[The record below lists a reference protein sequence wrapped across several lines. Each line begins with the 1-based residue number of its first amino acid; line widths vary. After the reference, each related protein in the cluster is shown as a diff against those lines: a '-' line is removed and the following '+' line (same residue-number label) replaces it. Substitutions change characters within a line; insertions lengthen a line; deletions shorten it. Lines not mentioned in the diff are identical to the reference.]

1 MNAIATVAAPVNFIG
16 AKAINQAI
24 DAIEVRGKQ
33 LDEAIQMTGLSILHH
48 IEVCGD
54 YTIFGRLFNA
64 LPKGARKN
72 ALVEWACTFGKVQV
86 NTDKATAKTHPFL
99 FNKFGTTD
107 LAGAAA
113 KPWYAF
119 KPEKDVADEFN
130 LYAALAHLRKQID
143 RAETKGQVVI
153 GGELLDGFKQLAV
166 KAAAGA
172 AHAKH

>member
-1 MNAIATVAAPVNFIG
+1 MNATVAAPVNFIG

-24 DAIEVRGKQ
+24 EAIEVHGKQ

-64 LPKGARKN
+64 LPRGARKN

-113 KPWYAF
+113 KPWYTF
-119 KPEKDVADEFN
+119 KPEKPVVEEFN
-130 LYAALAHLRKQID
+130 LYAALAHVRKQIE
-143 RAETKGQVVI
+143 RAENKGTPVL
-153 GGELLDGFKQLAV
+153 GHELLAEFKQLAV
-166 KAAAGA
+166 RAAPGA
-172 AHAKH
+172 EQHAH